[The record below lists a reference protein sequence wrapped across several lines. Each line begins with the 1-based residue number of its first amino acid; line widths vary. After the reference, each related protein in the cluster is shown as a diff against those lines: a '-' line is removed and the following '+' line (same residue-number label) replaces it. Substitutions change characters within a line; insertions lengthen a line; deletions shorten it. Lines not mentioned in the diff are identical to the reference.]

1 MKLEPTESETS
12 LRPTNVRLRIVWI
25 SVLMAFGLYLTRVSL
40 GEIVKTESFLKDP
53 AFVESPSTRFSVEL
67 KGGIERPSV
76 AKWITENVDGTVD
89 LNKVKLPFT
98 VADHLTK
105 SEAEGVVGQLQQ
117 AEGDASMRIS
127 KSQLGDILGAFFFS
141 YALFQVPAGW
151 FSDRLGARKMLALY
165 ILAWSLLTFLTGWAS
180 SLVALMFARLFFG
193 FAQAGA
199 YPTSSAVVRRWF
211 PVANRGRASALIS
224 FGGRLG
230 ATLAPL
236 LTITLILNYGWRS
249 ALWCYG
255 IAGIGIALGY
265 YWIVRDRPE
274 EHPECNQAERDWIGG
289 AKDER
294 LPRVA
299 EVFQMLGLY
308 ATSRSLWL
316 NSLGQF
322 CINIGWAFLI
332 TWLPTYLKEVQKV
345 PEDRGAWL
353 VTGVLAMGMVG
364 QLVGGRAADW
374 SVRRFG
380 LRMGRVLPIT
390 VANYI
395 AGVAYLGCFV
405 FDSLWVVVACCAI
418 VSMMTDVGNPSIW
431 AFMQDVGGKNTG
443 AMFGWANM
451 WGNLGASVTS
461 KIVPILLA
469 YGANA
474 GSGQGL
480 VFLTC
485 ASAFF
490 VAGTAALGMDATKP
504 LQANLDKRA

>member
-1 MKLEPTESETS
+1 
-12 LRPTNVRLRIVWI
+12 
-25 SVLMAFGLYLTRVSL
+25 MAFGLYLTRVSL

-53 AFVESPSTRFSVEL
+53 AFLESASTRFSVEL
-67 KGGIERPSV
+67 TGGLDRTEVGR
-76 AKWITENVDGTVD
+76 WIQEHVRTPID
-89 LNKVKLPFT
+89 LSKLKLPYT
-98 VADHLTK
+98 LSDMLTK
-105 SEAEGVVGQLQQ
+105 QEADEVLADVQRAGGEGLI
-117 AEGDASMRIS
+117 RIS
-127 KSQLGDILGAFFFS
+127 KSQLGSILGAFFFS

-151 FSDRLGARKMLALY
+151 FSDRLGARKMLAIY
-165 ILAWSLLTFLTGWAS
+165 IFSWSLLTFLTGWVS
-180 SLVALMFARLFFG
+180 SLYGLMFARLFFG

-236 LTITLILNYGWRS
+236 LTIWLILNSGWRM

-255 IAGIGIALGY
+255 VTGIAIALSY
-265 YWIVRDRPE
+265 YWIVRNRPS
-274 EHPECNQAERDWIGG
+274 EHPNCNEQEREWIGG
-289 AKDER
+289 GQVESQPK
-294 LPRVA
+294 VG
-299 EVFQMLGLY
+299 EVFRMLGLY

-316 NSLGQF
+316 NSIGQF

-345 PEDRGAWL
+345 PENQGALL
-353 VTGVLAMGMVG
+353 VTIVLAMGMVG

-380 LRMGRVLPIT
+380 LRLGRVLPIT

-395 AGVAYLGCFV
+395 AGIAYLGCFL
-405 FDSLWVVVACCAI
+405 FDSLWVVIVCCAI

-451 WGNLGASVTS
+451 WGNFGASVSS
-461 KIVPILLA
+461 KIVPMLLA

-485 ASAFF
+485 ATAFF

-504 LQANLDKRA
+504 LQTSS